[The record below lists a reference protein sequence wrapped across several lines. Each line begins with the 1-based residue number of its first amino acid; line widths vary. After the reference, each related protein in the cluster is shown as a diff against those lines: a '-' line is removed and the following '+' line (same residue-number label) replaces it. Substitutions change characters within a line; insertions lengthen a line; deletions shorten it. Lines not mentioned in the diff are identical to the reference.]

1 MKLNV
6 CCSEIDRI
14 TLSFNDDNTF
24 AWIQHTNTT
33 IAWAGQIA
41 NKVSCLFPDY
51 KLKNF
56 SFVPS
61 PKGGYDVTAK
71 WQLS

>member
-1 MKLNV
+1 MKLKV
-6 CCSEIDRI
+6 TLSDMDKI
-14 TLSFNDDNTF
+14 TLNFNDNSMH
-24 AWIQHTNTT
+24 WLQHTNSS
-33 IAWAGQIA
+33 IEWAGQIA

-51 KLKNF
+51 KLKTFN
-56 SFVPS
+56 FVPS